1 MNVVLVYPANICLF
15 KVNNRNTSKGCEN
28 MFKVNNKISY
38 DVVLVFLLLTLTYVT
53 PFSSVSVVDFEQVNV
68 SWVFLITLSQD
79 FPLVDTPGDVFVTL
93 KKFLIHKFE
102 LYSEQAGAFQKC
114 GPRLRNDN
122 CLRMK
127 IIIIVFTNCSSFL
140 LIFRIF
146 VTIAQILRLLLLQ
159 NQLSI
164 NIGTYFYMFCSIIA
178 INSFMAEVPIIQKPG
193 MKELRITLLV
203 FFRFYYRKKR
213 YLKSISYLKLATV

>member
-28 MFKVNNKISY
+28 MIKVNNKISH

-53 PFSSVSVVDFEQVNV
+53 PFSSVFVVDFEQVNV

-79 FPLVDTPGDVFVTL
+79 FPLVGTPGDVFVTL

-102 LYSEQAGAFQKC
+102 LYSEQAGAFQK
-114 GPRLRNDN
+114 LRNDN

-127 IIIIVFTNCSSFL
+127 IITIVFTNCSSFL

-178 INSFMAEVPIIQKPG
+178 INSFMAEVPIIQKPV
-193 MKELRITLLV
+193 MKELRITFLV

-213 YLKSISYLKLATV
+213 YLKSISYMKSATV